1 MSSEAEVEDALST
14 LSEAV
19 KTLRMEVASLK
30 SNIKS
35 VMAGISTQRT
45 LGPGPQVKG
54 PAEAGT
60 PVQSVK
66 TYDETLVSILKGI
79 GDKPIRIEVGNGDSM
94 HLMTGPNRPSPIHFT
109 TTGGMLYAMA
119 ACTGRAFTTLP
130 EEEDLPRAVDI
141 LSELGVKIDRP
152 VFIEIAYDRRK
163 EQLRVNA
170 KIDLPRGHRPIFAQL
185 VRDIEGIQTLVQFT
199 KLLGN
204 LKGRCLLS
212 YNEYK
217 SQSIGQTM
225 RDLVP
230 KSGFLQV
237 RNTTTE
243 EIARFIFTRK
253 KDGEDMYVVFPSE
266 EIVPGSELR
275 GRWAVY
281 NG

>member
-1 MSSEAEVEDALST
+1 MSSEAEVEDSLRT
-14 LSEAV
+14 LFEAV

-35 VMAGISTQRT
+35 VEAGIYTQQT

-54 PAEAGT
+54 PAEAST
-60 PVQSVK
+60 PVQLVES
-66 TYDETLVSILKGI
+66 YDQMMVSILKDI
-79 GDKPIRIEVGNGDSM
+79 GDKPIRIEVSKDPQS
-94 HLMTGPNRPSPIHFT
+94 HRMTRFPHSHCSSGFT
-109 TTGGMLYAMA
+109 STSGMLHAMA
-119 ACTGRAFTTLP
+119 ICMGESFTSLQ
-130 EEEDLPRAVDI
+130 EEDLPRAVDI

-185 VRDIEGIQTLVQFT
+185 VRDIEGIQTLTQLT
-199 KLLGN
+199 NLLGY

-225 RDLVP
+225 GNPVV

>member
-119 ACTGRAFTTLP
+119 ACTGRALTTLP
-130 EEEDLPRAVDI
+130 EEELPKAVGVLI
-141 LSELGVKIDRP
+141 ELGMKIDRP
-152 VFIEIAYDRRK
+152 VFVEISYNRR
-163 EQLRVNA
+163 EGQVRVDA
-170 KIDLPRGHRPIFAQL
+170 KIGLPRGHRPTFAQL
-185 VRDIEGIQTLVQFT
+185 VRDIESIQTLAQFT

-204 LKGRCLLS
+204 LKVRCLMS
-212 YNEYK
+212 YDEYK
-217 SQSIGQTM
+217 SRSVGHTM
-225 RDLVP
+225 QGPVE
-230 KSGFLQV
+230 SGFLQV
-237 RNTTTE
+237 RNTITG
-243 EIARFIFTRK
+243 EIARYLFTRS

-275 GRWAVY
+275 GRWEVH